1 MRTSIL
7 ADVIALIGLI
17 AMVVGAWSVFALIA
31 EQTVEVPLTD
41 YIIAFGMI
49 SGGLAMGGLA
59 QGLRLL
65 LVILRGRQQVLNR
78 CAKQLPEPPSTSTS
92 HRSETDALALGSKAS
107 QPFSLRRL
115 EQENPGLARY
125 FLWDSNPVFTE
136 SSELWLH
143 LGCGVR
149 VFEGFANLDFCPQDA
164 RVLRWNLLDLWPEEL
179 DDKVEG
185 VFSEDCVEH
194 FFHAEQTY
202 ILCNINRALRPKR
215 VARILMPSLAK
226 LVDQYPTYRAGPHD
240 YLHNTWGIETG
251 GDAVNCAMRLTG
263 HRWLHDPQSLAHMS
277 ELCGFH
283 ATPTECASS
292 SVAKF
297 NGLNLRDESSGS
309 LSFANDLRK
318 TRCISRVMI
327 SPALVKGATKV
338 EDLTANGALFVAT
351 SKRPVIEYLL
361 PHRIAS
367 GSVVCMN
374 FRSSNLSSFEG
385 PRTWDLKTL
394 VIDEINCAKPWVFD
408 ETLKSQ
414 PCMNLITKSQLK
426 VALGGD
432 RDFSRLNFSPAYNI
446 GEYFTLGCVEVF
458 VSQ

>member
-164 RVLRWNLLDLWPEEL
+164 RVLRW
-179 DDKVEG
+179 
-185 VFSEDCVEH
+185 
-194 FFHAEQTY
+194 
-202 ILCNINRALRPKR
+202 
-215 VARILMPSLAK
+215 
-226 LVDQYPTYRAGPHD
+226 
-240 YLHNTWGIETG
+240 
-251 GDAVNCAMRLTG
+251 
-263 HRWLHDPQSLAHMS
+263 
-277 ELCGFH
+277 
-283 ATPTECASS
+283 
-292 SVAKF
+292 
-297 NGLNLRDESSGS
+297 
-309 LSFANDLRK
+309 
-318 TRCISRVMI
+318 
-327 SPALVKGATKV
+327 
-338 EDLTANGALFVAT
+338 
-351 SKRPVIEYLL
+351 
-361 PHRIAS
+361 
-367 GSVVCMN
+367 
-374 FRSSNLSSFEG
+374 
-385 PRTWDLKTL
+385 
-394 VIDEINCAKPWVFD
+394 
-408 ETLKSQ
+408 
-414 PCMNLITKSQLK
+414 
-426 VALGGD
+426 
-432 RDFSRLNFSPAYNI
+432 
-446 GEYFTLGCVEVF
+446 
-458 VSQ
+458 